1 MNYKSLNIFLFFW
14 NILFK
19 VECSYNKFCIVKDY
33 VGKKRKKCCYGLYM
47 CIVRLNVKM

>member
-33 VGKKRKKCCYGLYM
+33 VGKKEEEMLLW
-47 CIVRLNVKM
+47 IVYVYC